1 MHPKAGTTY
10 ASRIDPTIRLFV
22 ETVDI
27 VEPFDDHD
35 GGVYISA
42 CHADEKD
49 DMGAI
54 GLDLDGEQWNE
65 LVRLHDLTA
74 EA

>member
-1 MHPKAGTTY
+1 MLPKAGTTY
-10 ASRIDPTIRLFV
+10 ISRIDPTIRLFV

-27 VEPFDDHD
+27 VEPSDDHD
-35 GGVYISA
+35 GGIYIAA
-42 CHADEKD
+42 CHADDKD

-54 GLDLDGEQWNE
+54 GLDLDDEQWRE